1 MVMWCMGSTYGKSSL
16 RCIYSSQPINV
27 CQDSVLYMHV
37 LGEIEVGGTIL
48 RLSRCGNPPPQ
59 TGSSMKIPLAATLEV
74 SLEPR
79 LSVPDFVSQLP
90 RYLEDMDLFLQQTAS
105 LVWMISW
112 KKYLQI
118 IALFPGL
125 PIVWSLIDCSILQAI
140 KKLNGSWEGLEMRL
154 HKKSASFVRCA
165 GVNGI

>member
-1 MVMWCMGSTYGKSSL
+1 MYVKIQY
-16 RCIYSSQPINV
+16 
-27 CQDSVLYMHV
+27 YMHV

-48 RLSRCGNPPPQ
+48 RLSRCGNPPPPQ

-105 LVWMISW
+105 LV
-112 KKYLQI
+112 
-118 IALFPGL
+118 
-125 PIVWSLIDCSILQAI
+125 
-140 KKLNGSWEGLEMRL
+140 
-154 HKKSASFVRCA
+154 
-165 GVNGI
+165 

>member
-1 MVMWCMGSTYGKSSL
+1 MVMWCMGSTYGESSL

-48 RLSRCGNPPPQ
+48 RLSRCGNSPPQ
-59 TGSSMKIPLAATLEV
+59 TGSSMEIPLAGILEV

-105 LVWMISW
+105 LV
-112 KKYLQI
+112 
-118 IALFPGL
+118 
-125 PIVWSLIDCSILQAI
+125 
-140 KKLNGSWEGLEMRL
+140 
-154 HKKSASFVRCA
+154 
-165 GVNGI
+165 